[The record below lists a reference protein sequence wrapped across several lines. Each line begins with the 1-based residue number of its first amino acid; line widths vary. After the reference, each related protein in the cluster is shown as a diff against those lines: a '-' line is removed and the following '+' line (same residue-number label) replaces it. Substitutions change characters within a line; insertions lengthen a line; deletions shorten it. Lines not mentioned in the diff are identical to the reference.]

1 MCGIVGIIS
10 HRPVAGELYESLI
23 HLQHRG
29 QDAAGIMTCDPHR
42 FYIKKGKGFVRDIF
56 DQSNMSRL
64 VGNLGIG
71 HSRYPTSG
79 GYGMDETQPLWTSV
93 PFGIAMSHNG
103 NLINYSDLRKE
114 LEKNHRRYLNSS
126 SDTEGILHLFGS
138 FLHEHPDTDR
148 SEEFFEQI
156 CTALEQVFRIAIGSF
171 SVVTAII
178 GKGLIAFRDP
188 HGIRPLVQGI
198 RPYPDGSADFIFA
211 SESSMFSLLGF
222 EQSDDVQPGEVVYI
236 CEGGKRYSKV
246 LSRGKFSPCV
256 FEYVYFARPDALLN
270 DVSVYRARLRMGQN
284 LAKTWNREHPELK
297 PDIVIPV
304 PSTSNTAALS
314 LAHELGVRYSE
325 GLYKNPFIGRTF
337 IMPGQEIRRKAVRY
351 KLVPQETEIR
361 GKIVML
367 VDDSI
372 VRGTTCKEIIK
383 MVREFGAQ
391 TVYFVT
397 TAPPMISP
405 CFYGIDFP
413 SKSELIASNRSIE
426 EIRLHI
432 GADVLLY
439 QSQEDLVEAVTRKG
453 DHEIESPCMACMNG
467 RYVTGGLSEQLMF
480 DLERQRNNHRR
491 N

>member
-1 MCGIVGIIS
+1 MCGIVGILS

-29 QDAAGIMTCDPHR
+29 QDAAGIMTCDPHQ
-42 FYIKKGKGFVRDIF
+42 FYIKKGTGLVRDIF
-56 DQSNMSRL
+56 DQSNMTRL

-79 GYGMDETQPLWTSV
+79 GYGMEETQPLWASV

-103 NLINYSDLRKE
+103 NLVNYSNLKE
-114 LEKNHRRYLNSS
+114 KLGKTHRRYLNSS
-126 SDTEGILHLFGS
+126 SDTEAILHLFCS
-138 FLHEHPDTDR
+138 FLHEHPDTDD

-156 CTALEQVFRIAIGSF
+156 CASLEQVFQLAIGSF
-171 SVVTAII
+171 SVVAAII
-178 GKGLIAFRDP
+178 GKGLLAFRDS

-198 RPYPDGSADFIFA
+198 RPYPDGSSDFIFA
-211 SESSMFSLLGF
+211 SENSMFSLLGF
-222 EQSDDVQPGEVVYI
+222 KRSEDVQPGEVVYI
-236 CEGGKRYSKV
+236 SENGKRYSKV
-246 LSRGKFSPCV
+246 LSKGKFSPCV
-256 FEYVYFARPDALLN
+256 FEYVYFARADALLN
-270 DVSVYRARLRMGQN
+270 DVSVYRSRLRMGQN
-284 LAKTWNREHPELK
+284 LARAWKRNHPDLK
-297 PDIVIPV
+297 PDIIIPV

-314 LAHELGVRYSE
+314 LAQELGVRYSE

-337 IMPGQEIRRKAVRY
+337 IMPGQEMRRKSVRY

-383 MVREFGAQ
+383 MVREFGAHK
-391 TVYFVT
+391 VYFVT

-426 EIRLHI
+426 EIRLQI
-432 GADVLLY
+432 GADALLY
-439 QSQEDLVEAVTRKG
+439 QSHEDLVEAVTRKG
-453 DHEIESPCMACMNG
+453 HHKIENPCMACMNG
-467 RYVTGGLSEQLMF
+467 QYVTGGLSEQLML
-480 DLERQRNNHRR
+480 DLEKERQSHRE

>member
-1 MCGIVGIIS
+1 MCGIVGILS
-10 HRPVAGELYESLI
+10 HRPVAVELYESLI

-42 FYIKKGKGFVRDIF
+42 FYIKKGKGLVRDIF
-56 DQSNMSRL
+56 DDGNMKRL
-64 VGNLGIG
+64 VGNLGLG

-79 GYGMDETQPLWTSV
+79 GYGLDETQPLWTGV

-103 NLINYSDLRKE
+103 NLVNYSDLKKE
-114 LEKNHRRYLNSS
+114 LGKNHRRYLNSS
-126 SDTEGILHLFGS
+126 SDTEAILHLFGS
-138 FLHEHPDTDR
+138 FLHEHPDTDEP
-148 SEEFFEQI
+148 EEFFEHI
-156 CTALEQVFRIAIGSF
+156 CAALEQVFGLAVGSF

-178 GKGLIAFRDP
+178 GKGLLAFRDA
-188 HGIRPLVQGI
+188 HGIRPLVQGK
-198 RPYPDGSADFIFA
+198 RPYPDGTADYIFA
-211 SESSMFSLLGF
+211 SENSMFSLLGF
-222 EQSDDVQPGEVVYI
+222 DHTRDVRPGEVVYI
-236 CEGGKRYSKV
+236 SEEGKRFSKV
-246 LSRGKFSPCV
+246 LSRSEFSPCI
-256 FEYVYFARPDALLN
+256 FEYVYFARADAMLN

-284 LAKTWNREHPELK
+284 LAKAWNREHPDRN
-297 PDIVIPV
+297 PDIIIPV
-304 PSTSNTAALS
+304 PSTANTAALS
-314 LAHELGVRYSE
+314 LAQELGVRYSE

-337 IMPGQEIRRKAVRY
+337 IMPGQEVRRKSVRY

-383 MVREFGAQ
+383 MVREFGAKA
-391 TVYFVT
+391 VYFVT

-413 SKSELIASNRSIE
+413 SKSELIASNRTIE
-426 EIRLHI
+426 EIRLYI

-439 QSQEDLVEAVTRKG
+439 QSQDDLVEAVTRKG
-453 DHEIESPCMACMNG
+453 NHEIKQPCMACMNG
-467 RYVTGGLSEQLMF
+467 RYVTGGISQQLMF
-480 DLERQRNNHRR
+480 DLAHQRNNDRK